1 MVYLLNVVGVW
12 KEMPKSDFDRVAGS
26 LERHFDKIICQQ
38 LQGKAMSESLI
49 NNSSKSLLA
58 VGLAS
63 ICLKPPVCCESDEF
77 DVYNAISELLAEFLK
92 RRVQR
97 EALRSKLGDVVDWS
111 DIINAS
117 NDGDCDDHSNLVEKL
132 VSVCDEHDTDNT
144 LRTMTEHV
152 FKCIPVCSS
161 LEIDERGPV
170 CSDDDDDDD
179 DGKSRSD
186 ESESDF
192 ESEKGEEGESDS
204 GDGDESGSEEEDSGD
219 VESGDEDESESG
231 EDEEDEEAASSPPKK
246 RIKLNES
253 ISSDD
258 DEEDSNALL
267 DAARKV

>member
-1 MVYLLNVVGVW
+1 
-12 KEMPKSDFDRVAGS
+12 MPKSDFDRVAGS

-38 LQGKAMSESLI
+38 LQGKAMSESWI
-49 NNSSKSLLA
+49 KNSSNSLLA
-58 VGLAS
+58 VGLAA
-63 ICLKPPVCCESDEF
+63 ICLKPPVCSESDEF

-111 DIINAS
+111 DISNAS
-117 NDGDCDDHSNLVEKL
+117 NDGDCDDHSDLVEKL

-161 LEIDERGPV
+161 LEIDERGPG
-170 CSDDDDDDD
+170 CSDDDDDDDD

-192 ESEKGEEGESDS
+192 DSGMEGEGGEEGESDS
-204 GDGDESGSEEEDSGD
+204 GDGDDSGSEEEDSGD

-231 EDEEDEEAASSPPKK
+231 EDEEDEEDASSPPKK